1 MEIFGNT
8 YAFLA
13 TVEAVTTIAKACP
26 DHDINK
32 LDIWIGDSIVSV
44 SNALKV
50 MAPAMSK
57 AYHDVQ
63 KELDPTYE
71 GRILSPRLID
81 LMTIDQVFELM
92 AEVNAAYASGNETEV
107 ETRSKEKKE
116 EEAAAST

>member
-63 KELDPTYE
+63 KELDPTYD

-81 LMTIDQVFELM
+81 LLTIYQATRQRSRRDQRKKKRKRQRHRL
-92 AEVNAAYASGNETEV
+92 NESE
-107 ETRSKEKKE
+107 RLPFYGL
-116 EEAAAST
+116 

>member
-57 AYHDVQ
+57 GYHDVQ
-63 KELDPTYE
+63 KELDPAYD

-92 AEVNAAYASGNETEV
+92 AEVNAAYASGSTTEV
-107 ETRSKEKKE
+107 ETRSTEKKE